1 MKNKNLKS
9 LLISLI
15 SILILGVLVTS
26 CGSNSN
32 KKIKVGI
39 TGSNSKEWEHVKQE
53 AAKKGIN
60 LEIVYFSDYVQ
71 PNRALIDKELDINAF
86 QTVSFLN
93 TFNENNKQNITP
105 IATTVLAPMGIYS
118 KKIKSLE
125 ELPDKAKVTIPN
137 DPSNQGRALKLLE
150 KAGLI
155 KLKEDNKKIVTNND
169 IIENKK
175 QLKIIPLAANQ
186 LPQTLN
192 DVSISVINNGVA
204 VDAGF
209 SLSQSIFKEDKL
221 AKDYINVI
229 VARQD
234 NKDNPA
240 LLEII
245 KLFQTD
251 DTKKIIESET
261 KGNSIPTFV
270 PLSEIGF

>member
-1 MKNKNLKS
+1 MKNRNLRTVI
-9 LLISLI
+9 LSLI
-15 SILILGVLVTS
+15 TIFILGVLTTS
-26 CGSNSN
+26 CSSDSN

-39 TGSNSKEWEHVKQE
+39 TGSNSKEWEYVKQE
-53 AAKKGIN
+53 AAKKGIK

-93 TFNENNKQNITP
+93 TFNENNKQNIVP

-118 KKIKSLE
+118 KNLKSIE

-155 KLKEDNKKIVTNND
+155 KLKEGNKILTNND

-175 QLKIIPLAANQ
+175 QLEIIPLAANQ

-209 SLSQSIFKEDKL
+209 ALSQSIFKEDHL

-240 LLEII
+240 LLEIV

-251 DTKKIIESET
+251 GVKKVIESET

-270 PLSEIGF
+270 SLSEIRF